1 MSIRQQFRHP
11 GSTKLFLASWIRK
24 TNNSFF
30 FFLTF
35 ANERSCPDEK
45 QLTSDR
51 ENLKRNGKKTAP
63 RVFGRCEEFWG
74 SWDVN
79 GADERD
85 ESIALSPPLRQ
96 SVDVSQ
102 SMNGL
107 IVDLFTI

>member
-1 MSIRQQFRHP
+1 MI
-11 GSTKLFLASWIRK
+11 G
-24 TNNSFF
+24 
-30 FFLTF
+30 
-35 ANERSCPDEK
+35 NERSCPDVK

-63 RVFGRCEEFWG
+63 RVFGRCEEFGG

-79 GADERD
+79 GSDERD

-96 SVDVSQ
+96 SVDVFQ
-102 SMNGL
+102 SMNDL